1 LDVLEHARGAGDQAW
16 LRRNSL
22 SRLSFLQPQAASATV
37 AVATPPAGRYH
48 AHGLVGMRYSGEV
61 LHPNCGSFAW
71 ILTDAGERHHLCS
84 LTHQTIIRCPTA
96 DGT

>member
-1 LDVLEHARGAGDQAW
+1 
-16 LRRNSL
+16 
-22 SRLSFLQPQAASATV
+22 
-37 AVATPPAGRYH
+37 
-48 AHGLVGMRYSGEV
+48 MRYSGEV
-61 LHPNCGSFAW
+61 FHPKCGSFAW